1 MYQNQFTENN
11 IWQYCLDHT
20 TDLPNNLD
28 EIVRETEANIHGSQM
43 ISDKIVTSLL
53 QFFIF
58 SMQAKICVDVG
69 TYTGHSAVAMAEIA
83 TNAKIYTMDRFK
95 QVGWEV
101 AKEYIKKYPNIE
113 YVEGDAIDMLGD
125 LPYNIDIAFIDADKK
140 QTQHYFDILIDKL
153 ADNGI
158 IIVDDVLW
166 RGEVIDPQNRR
177 AKVLDDFNK
186 YVNSRKDV
194 SNLVLPIRH
203 GVNII
208 RKIKE
213 NNDEN

>member
-20 TDLPNNLD
+20 TDLPENLNK
-28 EIVRETEANIHGSQM
+28 IVCETQEYIHGSQM

-58 SMQAKICVDVG
+58 STQAKICVDVG

-83 TNAKIYTMDRFK
+83 PTAKIYTMDRFK

-101 AKEYIKKYPNIE
+101 AREYIKKYPNIE

-125 LPYNIDIAFIDADKK
+125 LPDNIDIAFIDADKR
-140 QTQHYFDILIDKL
+140 QTKLYFDILIDKM
-153 ADNGI
+153 ANTGI

-166 RGEVIDPQNRR
+166 RGEVIDPQNHR

-186 YVNSRKDV
+186 YINLRKDV

-213 NNDEN
+213 N

>member
-1 MYQNQFTENN
+1 MDQNQFTENN

-20 TDLPNNLD
+20 TNLSD
-28 EIVRETEANIHGSQM
+28 NLNEIVLKTQENIHGSQM

-58 SMQAKICVDVG
+58 STQAKSCVDVG

-83 TNAKIYTMDRFK
+83 PTAKIYTIDRFK

-101 AKEYIKKYPNIE
+101 AREYIKKYPNIE
-113 YVEGDAIDMLGD
+113 YLEGDAIDMLGN
-125 LPYNIDIAFIDADKK
+125 LPDNIDIAFIDADKK
-140 QTQHYFDILIDKL
+140 QTQLYFDILIDKM
-153 ADNGI
+153 ADTGVF
-158 IIVDDVLW
+158 IVDDVLW
-166 RGEVIDPQNRR
+166 RGEVIDPKNRR

-186 YVNSRKDV
+186 YINSRKDV

-213 NNDEN
+213 I

>member
-1 MYQNQFTENN
+1 
-11 IWQYCLDHT
+11 
-20 TDLPNNLD
+20 
-28 EIVRETEANIHGSQM
+28 
-43 ISDKIVTSLL
+43 
-53 QFFIF
+53 
-58 SMQAKICVDVG
+58 
-69 TYTGHSAVAMAEIA
+69 
-83 TNAKIYTMDRFK
+83 YTMDRFK

-101 AKEYIKKYPNIE
+101 AREYIKKYPNIE

-125 LPYNIDIAFIDADKK
+125 LPDNINIAFIDADKR
-140 QTQHYFDILIDKL
+140 QTQLYFDILIDKM
-153 ADNGI
+153 ANTGI

-166 RGEVIDPQNRR
+166 RGEVIDPQNHR

-186 YVNSRKDV
+186 YINLRKDV

-213 NNDEN
+213 S